1 MKHYTVEELD
11 FKDGSEPEQI
21 RTRKVFEDLKEKA
34 INNKVFLERE
44 KDFFYTGLKLS
55 EFNDGQPENFEVCKN
70 PIFRELYL
78 TYFHNNLSEPF
89 FKHKKG
95 KGIVEVG
102 YQEKIKDFKVLM
114 NISDTWGKEIKIENH
129 KDKILQELS
138 IETRRDLKEL
148 DNKYPSLLRRFKKSQ
163 DEYRLKKDKI
173 ILHSKFIYLLVKSVI
188 ENNDAKDFE
197 IPFSGE
203 IVEFTV
209 FSLIHIV
216 SRHYAEPIKDNLDK
230 TYHYENFY
238 PTELHIDLNNILL
251 EIDKANLININQ
263 TDNII
268 FKFRKI
274 VYQLYIQKKW
284 ESRKGKGNV
293 QIFRIQTFYPIY
305 SEPKLNS
312 IVENFNEIEL
322 NQDLS
327 VYIPK

>member
-1 MKHYTVEELD
+1 MKHYSVEELD
-11 FKDGSEPEQI
+11 FKDGLEPEQI
-21 RTRKVFEDLKEKA
+21 RTRKIFEDLKEKA
-34 INNKVFLERE
+34 ANKKNFLERE

-55 EFNDGQPENFEVCKN
+55 EYNDGQPEDFEVCEN

-95 KGIVEVG
+95 RGIVQVG
-102 YQEKIKDFKVLM
+102 YQEKIKDFKILM
-114 NISDTWGKEIKIENH
+114 KISDSWWKEMKIENH
-129 KDKILQELS
+129 TDKILQELS
-138 IETRRDLKEL
+138 IETRRDLKQL
-148 DNKYPSLLRRFKKSQ
+148 DAKYPPLSRRFKKNQ
-163 DEYRLKKDKI
+163 NDYRLKKDKI

-188 ENNDAKDFE
+188 ENNDAKNFE

-203 IVEFTV
+203 MVEFTV

-216 SRHYAEPIKDNLDK
+216 SRHYAEPIKDNSDK

-251 EIDKANLININQ
+251 EIDKANLIDINK

-268 FKFRKI
+268 FKFRKV

-305 SEPKLNS
+305 SEIKLNNLA
-312 IVENFNEIEL
+312 ENFNETAL

-327 VYIPK
+327 VYTLK